1 MRSKPWATCGSTWS
15 FTAEG
20 NAPDCH
26 GASRLL
32 SEVIVEMGLHREGV
46 PLWSKYLNTSQSVMP
61 VPNDIKR
68 NNLSCAILSALA
80 ATAVSSPANAQIE
93 EIIVTATKRAESTQ
107 DIPVSVSALQGEDL
121 QELRIS
127 TFDDYVRYL
136 PNVVTMGTGP
146 GQSEI
151 YIRGAATEQSKITV
165 STIQGAAPAV
175 ALYVDEMPVAFGGRN
190 LDVYATD
197 LNRIEVLP
205 GPQGT
210 LFGASSQSGTVRL
223 ITNKP
228 VQGEFQA
235 GASADVSTT
244 KGGDVSNSQEAYLN
258 VALRDDLAVRIA
270 AYRDEQAGW
279 IDNINNHDRN
289 GNVIPG
295 GFETNDGGLIAV
307 LNRNDISRA
316 PVHPDSPFEAADN
329 SALVEND
336 FNDAAY
342 LGGRVSLAY
351 EPTDSFGLLA
361 QHTRQSLETD
371 GVFAYDPN
379 LDGTSSTTRFGRDA
393 GEDEFGLTTLTL
405 NGRIGKL
412 DMIYTVG
419 YLDREMD
426 ALIDY
431 TDYTAGGG
439 YQVYYL
445 CAPVRDWG
453 GNGFVGHG
461 GTVGLSEC
469 WDPKG
474 QDTDNSDGS
483 RITQEFRVSMPD
495 DQRARVTAGAFFDEQ
510 TTHGTAA
517 FEIPAT
523 QDDGDGSWLPLALV
537 GDQVPGTNAD
547 PNVPFNP
554 RVSFVN
560 DYTRKTEQMA
570 LFGQLDF
577 DITPALTASVGAR
590 WYDIDFDF
598 KGASSFSFGCK
609 DFSGAIGDEAGPCD
623 SSFGRGGFDA
633 TSPTSGNNVTARL
646 AALGE
651 GSLAALSTVNADACR
666 PDAARCRGGAGDMFG
681 PGGAEAAYAAIRDG
695 SLNVNNLDKDGVLN
709 ESDVIFR
716 ASLDWKVTDD
726 ILLFTTFGQGFRPPV
741 TNRNAGK
748 LSNNQTGVYQ
758 GYRVP
763 AIAVTDKM
771 DNYEWGIKAD
781 FLDNTLRVNATGYY
795 SEIDDLQTSRF
806 DPANVAFLVFIE
818 NVGDAEIL
826 GMDGDFTWMPTANL
840 TIAGAF
846 SFVDSEI
853 TRLNPQLEGIAVPEG
868 SELPFTPDFSGNL
881 RARYEFDVPVMGG
894 ANAYLSGGLS
904 YTGESKSGI
913 AGSAFHVEDTLRLTH
928 GGRGSGLRI
937 AEEGG
942 DFVGGNCGTY
952 DNPVFC
958 KNSRYVQEDYVLLD
972 LAIGF
977 RSKTW
982 GAELFVNNVTDKRAQ
997 LHVDTLQ
1004 YVPKVVT
1011 NRPRS
1016 FGVRFSYDYY

>member
-1 MRSKPWATCGSTWS
+1 MTD
-15 FTAEG
+15 
-20 NAPDCH
+20 NADF
-26 GASRLL
+26 
-32 SEVIVEMGLHREGV
+32 
-46 PLWSKYLNTSQSVMP
+46 
-61 VPNDIKR
+61 KR
-68 NNLSCAILSALA
+68 NKLSYAILSVLT
-80 ATAVSSPANAQIE
+80 ATAVSAPANAQIE

-107 DIPVSVSALQGEDL
+107 DIPVSVSALQGDDL
-121 QELRIS
+121 NELRIS

-151 YIRGAATEQSKITV
+151 YIRGAATEQSKITI
-165 STIQGAAPAV
+165 SAIQGSSPAV
-175 ALYVDEMPVAFGGRN
+175 ALYVDEQPVAFGGRN

-197 LNRIEVLP
+197 LSRIEVLP

-235 GASADVSTT
+235 GASADISTT
-244 KGGDVSNSQEAYLN
+244 RGGDVSNSQEAYLN
-258 VALRDDLAVRIA
+258 VALTDSLAVRIA
-270 AYRDEQAGW
+270 AYHDEQAGW
-279 IDNINNHDRN
+279 IDNISNLDGN

-295 GFETNDGGLIAV
+295 GWETNDGGLIAV
-307 LNRNDISRA
+307 LNRNDISGA
-316 PVHPDSPFEAADN
+316 PVNPDSQFETADN
-329 SALVEND
+329 TSLVEED

-342 LGGRVSLAY
+342 IGGRFSLAY
-351 EPTDSFGLLA
+351 EANEDWGLLI
-361 QHTRQSLETD
+361 QHTQQSLETD

-379 LDGTSSTTRFGRDA
+379 LDSESSTTRFSRDSS
-393 GEDEFGLTTLTL
+393 EDEFGLTTLTL
-405 NGRIGKL
+405 NGRIGVL

-419 YLDREMD
+419 YLNRDMEAM
-426 ALIDY
+426 IDY
-431 TDYTAGGG
+431 SDYTNGGG

-445 CAPVRDWG
+445 CPGYADNGAWGRSGTASPPVTC
-453 GNGFVGHG
+453 H
-461 GTVGLSEC
+461 
-469 WDPKG
+469 DPEA
-474 QDTDNSDGS
+474 QYIDNNDST
-483 RITQEFRVSMPD
+483 RVTQEFRVSMPAEY
-495 DQRARVTAGAFFDEQ
+495 RMRVTAGAFFDEQ
-510 TTHGTAA
+510 TTHGTSSFEDAA
-517 FEIPAT
+517 T
-523 QDDGDGSWLPLALV
+523 RDDGDGAWPALAMI
-537 GDQVPGTNAD
+537 GDNAPGTNAD

-570 LFGQLDF
+570 LFGQIDF
-577 DITPALTASVGAR
+577 DITPTVTASFGAR

-609 DFSGAIGDEAGPCD
+609 YGSDECD
-623 SSFGRGGFDA
+623 SSVGRGGFDA
-633 TSPTSGNNVTARL
+633 ASPTSGNNVTARL
-646 AALGE
+646 AALGQGTSE
-651 GSLAALSTVNADACR
+651 ALMATNRDACR
-666 PDAARCRGGAGDMFG
+666 PEVRDTQACRGGMIFSRGTDFS
-681 PGGAEAAYAAIRDG
+681 GAQAIYDDILNG
-695 SLNVNNLDKDGVLN
+695 SLNVDNLGDDGVVN

-716 ASLDWKVTDD
+716 ASLDWKVTED

-741 TNRNAGK
+741 TNRNAAQPA
-748 LSNNQTGVYQ
+748 NNQTGVYQ

-763 AIAVTDKM
+763 AIALTDKM

-781 FLDNTLRVNATGYY
+781 LLDNTLRFNATGYF
-795 SEIDDLQTSRF
+795 SDISDLQVSRF

-826 GMDGDFTWMPTANL
+826 GADGDFTWMPTANL

-868 SELPFTPDFSGNL
+868 SELPFTPDFSGSL
-881 RARYEFDVPVMGG
+881 RTRYDFDVALMNGSK
-894 ANAYLSGGLS
+894 AYISSGLS

-913 AGSAFHVEDTLRLTH
+913 AGSAFHVENTLKLTH
-928 GGRGSGLRI
+928 GGQGSGLKL

-942 DFVGGNCGTY
+942 NFVGGNCGTY
-952 DNPVFC
+952 DNRVSC
-958 KNSRYVQEDYVLLD
+958 KNGRYIQDDYLLLD
-972 LAIGF
+972 MAVGLESENW
-977 RSKTW
+977 R
-982 GAELFVNNVTDKRAQ
+982 AELFVNNVTDERAE

-1011 NRPRS
+1011 NRPRT
-1016 FGVRFSYDYY
+1016 FGVRFSYDYN

>member
-1 MRSKPWATCGSTWS
+1 MQNLHDFKRS
-15 FTAEG
+15 
-20 NAPDCH
+20 
-26 GASRLL
+26 
-32 SEVIVEMGLHREGV
+32 GLN
-46 PLWSKYLNTSQSVMP
+46 Y
-61 VPNDIKR
+61 
-68 NNLSCAILSALA
+68 AILSALT
-80 ATAVSSPANAQIE
+80 ATAVSTPANAQIE

-121 QELRIS
+121 RELRIS
-127 TFDDYVRYL
+127 TFDDYVKYL

-146 GQSEI
+146 GQSEL

-228 VQGEFQA
+228 AQGEFQA
-235 GASADVSTT
+235 GASADVSSTR
-244 KGGDVSNSQEAYLN
+244 GGDVSNSQEAYLN
-258 VALRDDLAVRIA
+258 VSLRDDLAVRIA
-270 AYRDEQAGW
+270 AYHDEQAGW
-279 IDNINNHDRN
+279 IDNISNLD
-289 GNVIPG
+289 GSGSVIPG

-307 LNRNDISRA
+307 LNRNDISGA
-316 PVHPDSPFEAADN
+316 PVHPDSQFETADN
-329 SALVEND
+329 SSLVEED
-336 FNDAAY
+336 FNDATY
-342 LGGRVSLAY
+342 IGGRFSLAY
-351 EPTDSFGLLA
+351 EPTDNFGLLV
-361 QHTRQSLETD
+361 QHTQQSLETD

-379 LDGTSSTTRFGRDA
+379 LDGDSSTTRFARDTS
-393 GEDEFGLTTLTL
+393 EDEFGLTTLTL
-405 NGRIGKL
+405 NGRIGML

-419 YLDREMD
+419 YLDREME
-426 ALIDY
+426 AYIDY

-461 GTVGLSEC
+461 GTVGVSEC
-469 WDPKG
+469 WDPQG
-474 QDTDNSDGS
+474 QDIDHSDS
-483 RITQEFRVSMPD
+483 KRVTQEFRVSMPD
-495 DQRARVTAGAFFDEQ
+495 DQRMRVTAGAFFDEQ

-547 PNVPFNP
+547 PDVPFNP

-577 DITPALTASVGAR
+577 DITPTVTASFGAR

-609 DFSGAIGDEAGPCD
+609 DFDGVVNGDDVPCD

-633 TSPTSGNNVTARL
+633 GSPTSGNNVTARL
-646 AALGE
+646 AALGTGTLE
-651 GSLAALSTVNADACR
+651 ALATVNADACR
-666 PDAARCRGGAGDMFG
+666 PDASVCRGGAGDMFG
-681 PGGAEAAYAAIRDG
+681 GAGAEAVYAAIQNG
-695 SLNVNNLDKDGVLN
+695 SLNVDNLDDNGVLN

-748 LSNNQTGVYQ
+748 LSNNQNGVYQ

-763 AIAVTDKM
+763 AIAVTDELE
-771 DNYEWGIKAD
+771 NYEWGVKAD
-781 FLDNTLRVNATGYY
+781 LFDNTLRVNATGYY
-795 SEIDDLQTSRF
+795 SEIKDLQVSRF

-826 GMDGDFTWMPTANL
+826 GADGDFTWAPTANL

-853 TRLNPQLEGIAVPEG
+853 TRLNSQLEGISVPEG
-868 SELPFTPDFSGNL
+868 SELPFTADFSGNL
-881 RARYEFDVPVMGG
+881 RARYDFDLALMGG
-894 ANAYLSGGLS
+894 SSAYISGGLS

-913 AGSAFHVEDTLRLTH
+913 AGSAFHVEDTLKLTH
-928 GGRGSGLRI
+928 GGRGSGLKI

-952 DNPVFC
+952 DNPSFC
-958 KNSRYVQEDYVLLD
+958 KNGRYVQDDYVLLD
-972 LAIGF
+972 LAVGLQ
-977 RSKTW
+977 SDTW
-982 GAELFVNNVTDKRAQ
+982 GAELFINNVTDERAE
-997 LHVDTLQ
+997 LNIDILQ

-1011 NRPRS
+1011 NRPRT
-1016 FGVRFSYDYY
+1016 FGLRFSYDYY

>member
-1 MRSKPWATCGSTWS
+1 MSNK
-15 FTAEG
+15 AEF
-20 NAPDCH
+20 
-26 GASRLL
+26 
-32 SEVIVEMGLHREGV
+32 
-46 PLWSKYLNTSQSVMP
+46 
-61 VPNDIKR
+61 KR
-68 NNLSCAILSALA
+68 NKLNYAILSALA

-146 GQSEI
+146 GQSEL
-151 YIRGAATEQSKITV
+151 YIRGAATEQSKNTI
-165 STIQGAAPAV
+165 SAIQGSAPAV

-228 VQGEFQA
+228 AHGEFQA
-235 GASADVSTT
+235 GASVDVSTT
-244 KGGDVSNSQEAYLN
+244 RGGDVSNSQEAYLN

-270 AYRDEQAGW
+270 AYHDDQAGW
-279 IDNINNHDRN
+279 IDNISNLDGS

-295 GFETNDGGLIAV
+295 GFETNDGGLVTV
-307 LNRNDISRA
+307 LNRNTANVSAGFI
-316 PVHPDSPFEAADN
+316 HPDSPVEAAQN
-329 SALVEND
+329 SALVEDD
-336 FNDAAY
+336 FNDATY
-342 LGGRVSLAY
+342 IGGRFSLSY
-351 EPTDSFGLLA
+351 EPTDDFGLLV
-361 QHTRQSLETD
+361 QHTQQSLEAD

-379 LDGTSSTTRFGRDA
+379 LDGKSSTTRFTKDTS
-393 GEDEFGLTTLTL
+393 EDDFGLTTLTL
-405 NGRIGKL
+405 NGRIGML

-419 YLDREMD
+419 YLDREME
-426 ALIDY
+426 AYIDY

-453 GNGFVGHG
+453 GNGFTGYG
-461 GTVGLSEC
+461 GTVGVSEC
-469 WDPKG
+469 WDPEA
-474 QDTDNSDGS
+474 QYIDNNDSK
-483 RITQEFRVSMPD
+483 RVTQEFRVSMPD
-495 DQRARVTAGAFFDEQ
+495 DQRVRVTAGAFFDEQ
-510 TTHGTAA
+510 TTNGTSS
-517 FEIPAT
+517 FEDAAT
-523 QDDGDGSWLPLALV
+523 QDDGDGSWLPLGMI

-577 DITPALTASVGAR
+577 DITPTVTASFGAR
-590 WYDIDFDF
+590 WYDIDFSF

-609 DFSGAIGDEAGPCD
+609 DFDGVVNGDDAPCD
-623 SSFGRGGFDA
+623 SSVGRGGFDA
-633 TSPTSGNNVTARL
+633 GSPTSGNNVTARL
-646 AALGE
+646 AALGTGTLE
-651 GSLAALSTVNADACR
+651 ALATVNADACR
-666 PDAARCRGGAGDMFG
+666 PDAARCRGGTGDMFG
-681 PGGAEAAYAAIRDG
+681 SSAEEVLADIQNG
-695 SLNVNNLDKDGVLN
+695 SLNVSDLGSDGVLN

-716 ASLDWKVTDD
+716 ASLDWKATDD
-726 ILLFTTFGQGFRPPV
+726 ILLFATYGQGFRPPV

-748 LSNNQTGVYQ
+748 RSNRQTGPYE

-763 AIAVTDKM
+763 AVALTDEM

-781 FLDNTLRVNATGYY
+781 FFDRTLRVNATGYY
-795 SEIDDLQTSRF
+795 SEIDDLQVSRF

-826 GMDGDFTWMPTANL
+826 GADGDFTWAPTDNL

-853 TRLNPQLEGIAVPEG
+853 TRINAQLEGISVPVG

-881 RARYEFDVPVMGG
+881 RARYEFDLPALGG
-894 ANAYLSGGLS
+894 STAYISGGLS

-913 AGSAFHVEDTLRLTH
+913 AGSAFAVEDTLRRTH
-928 GGRGSGLRI
+928 GGRGSGLKI
-937 AEEGG
+937 AHEG
-942 DFVGGNCGTY
+942 DNFAAGNCGSY
-952 DNPVFC
+952 DAPVAC
-958 KNSRYVQEDYVLLD
+958 PNGRYVQDDYVLLD
-972 LAIGF
+972 MAVGF
-977 RSKTW
+977 RSDTW
-982 GAELFVNNVTDKRAQ
+982 GAELFINNVTDERAE

-1011 NRPRS
+1011 NRPRT
-1016 FGVRFSYDYY
+1016 FGVRFSYDYN